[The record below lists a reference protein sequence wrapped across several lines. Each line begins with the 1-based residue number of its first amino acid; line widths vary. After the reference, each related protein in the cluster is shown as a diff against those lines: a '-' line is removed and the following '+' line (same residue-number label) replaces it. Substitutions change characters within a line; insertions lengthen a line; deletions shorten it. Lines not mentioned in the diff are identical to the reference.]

1 MIENKPYVLAFDL
14 GTSALKAVI
23 YAFNGKCIASESS
36 RYEIMTPETGWAEAN
51 SLDWKNALH
60 IVLSGLK
67 AKGNF
72 LQEIKVVAF
81 TGQMHTAVLL
91 DEQFEPISPTIL
103 WLDRRAVSETAELID
118 RWKMPPYQLNSTY
131 TIPKLLWLKRNRP
144 DVIAKTRTIIWPK
157 DYLRFLLT
165 GSIMT
170 DITEAGGAGLLNW
183 ETLQWAADRLDEL
196 EIDPGIL
203 PALKQPGDDG
213 GKIKSEFVME
223 YGLNVETKVIVGAG
237 DVLALI
243 SSAPPS
249 SGRVTC
255 SIGSSSMV
263 FSPIEKDKKPS
274 DPLNR
279 IYTYP
284 LLEYPL
290 LGGVSSTTGAALK
303 WACQNLMPEMEF
315 EQAIREALLTKNG
328 SGGILFLP
336 FLSGE
341 RSPFWNDSLRGGFFG
356 LTLSSTR
363 AEMVRAVMEGIG
375 NSLRYLIEIFNSVGE
390 PIREIAVAGG
400 GAITPGLPQI
410 IANICQK
417 PVCIYSGQETVT
429 HALFAY
435 AAKAMEDGR
444 TFQQALLQT
453 FDSMEWIEPESES
466 KEIYDDI
473 FTRYKSIADFLN
485 ENIK

>member
-1 MIENKPYVLAFDL
+1 MMNDKPYALAFDL

-23 YAFNGKCIASESS
+23 YAFNGRIIASESC
-36 RYEIMTPETGWAEAN
+36 RYEMITPEPGWAEAN
-51 SLDWKNALH
+51 TNDWKRALQT
-60 IVLSGLK
+60 VLSGLK
-67 AKGNF
+67 AKGKL
-72 LQEIKVVAF
+72 LQEIKVVSF
-81 TGQMHTAVLL
+81 TGQMHTAVLM
-91 DEQFEPISPTIL
+91 DENLEPISPTIL
-103 WLDRRAVSETAELID
+103 WLDRRAVTETAALVA
-118 RWKMPPYQLNSTY
+118 RWKLPPYQLNSTY
-131 TIPKLLWLKRNRP
+131 TIPKLLWLKNNRP
-144 DVIAKTRTIIWPK
+144 DVISKTRTILWPK

-165 GSIMT
+165 GTIMT

-183 ETLQWAADRLDEL
+183 ETLDWAADRLIEL

-203 PALKQPGDDG
+203 PPLACPGDDG
-213 GKIKSEFVME
+213 GKIKSEYVLE
-223 YGLNVETKVIVGAG
+223 YGLNANAKVIVGAG

-263 FSPIEKDKKPS
+263 FSPIEKDKKQC

-303 WACQNLMPEMEF
+303 WACQNLMPEKEF
-315 EQAIREALLTKNG
+315 DQAIQEALLAKNG

-375 NSLRYLIEIFNSVGE
+375 YSLRYLIGIFNTVGE
-390 PIREIAVAGG
+390 PINEIAIAGG
-400 GAITPGLPQI
+400 GAVTPGLPQI
-410 IANICQK
+410 IANICQL
-417 PVCIYSGQETVT
+417 PVCIYTGQETVT

-435 AAKAMEDGR
+435 SAKAMDDGR

-453 FDSMEWIEPESES
+453 FDSMEWVEPELEV
-466 KEIYDDI
+466 KDLYDDI
-473 FTRYKSIADFLN
+473 YARYKSIAEFLN